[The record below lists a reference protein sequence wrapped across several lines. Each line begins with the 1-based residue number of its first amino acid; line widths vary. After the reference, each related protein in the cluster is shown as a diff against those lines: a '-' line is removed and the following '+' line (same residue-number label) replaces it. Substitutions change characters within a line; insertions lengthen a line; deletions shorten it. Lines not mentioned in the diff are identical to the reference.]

1 MPQGRC
7 KMIFVIVIFR
17 KRSKC
22 LTFSHYLRFMII
34 IFNFI
39 LSVKVSLLLGIIPFK
54 NSSIVLVISQHP
66 MFRFNHGLVL
76 IKDRFK
82 FILNRI
88 IPVKESQVS
97 VIVNNSIIIFRVA
110 LSVVNGDIPQSLTIV
125 EDIGLLILLDHRIQ
139 LICYLLRTLL
149 IVLPY

>member
-54 NSSIVLVISQHP
+54 NSSIILVISQHP
-66 MFRFNHGLVL
+66 MFGFNHGLVL
-76 IKDRFK
+76 IKNRLK

-125 EDIGLLILLDHRIQ
+125 EDIGFLILLDHRIQ